1 MGGAVFGNQLI
12 NGLKGQLLKLAQP
25 ELSKIHKF
33 KDIHKGEDGYLF
45 GSGSS
50 LKWFDLQEFSSKVS
64 IASYVLP
71 FHRSFSDLNVKYLL
85 PIESFWFYPRMWT
98 EYVTNGT
105 SMPHISKSIREII
118 QANPDK
124 QFFTSLS
131 NFPVIRSS
139 NIYYLFLDIVDAR
152 LPDNFIS
159 HRINAF
165 TGHFRASITMAIYM
179 GFDHIYL
186 VGYDYTHVPS
196 RSKHWYEKGQGV
208 FRPQV
213 DYQKDFFEIAK
224 EFIDIT
230 TITLD
235 GTSDFINAVTYK
247 EHTGREPM
255 YRENTELVDEKYLK
269 ALATWQGYTIY

>member
-1 MGGAVFGNQLI
+1 VSGNQLI
-12 NGLKGQLLKLAQP
+12 NGLKSQLLKLAQP

-45 GSGSS
+45 GSGIS

-64 IASYVLP
+64 IAIPFLP

-85 PIESFWFYPRMWT
+85 PIEPFWFYPGWFT
-98 EYVTNGT
+98 KYVTNG
-105 SMPHISKSIREII
+105 SCMPHISKAFREVIRT
-118 QANPDK
+118 NPDK
-124 QFFTSLS
+124 QFFLNLS
-131 NFPVIRSS
+131 NLLVIRSS
-139 NIYYLFLDIVDAR
+139 NINYLYKDIIDPR

-159 HRINAF
+159 HRINTFA
-165 TGHFRASITMAIYM
+165 GGLRASILMAIYM

-186 VGYDYTHVPS
+186 VGCDYTHVPS
-196 RSKHWYEKGQGV
+196 RSLHWYEKGQGV
-208 FRPQV
+208 FKPNEN
-213 DYQKDFFEIAK
+213 YNKDFFEIAK

-235 GTSDFINAVTYK
+235 GTSDFINAMTYK
-247 EHTGREPM
+247 EHTGREPI